1 MVKRFL
7 KLFLLSVVA
16 AATLFTIL
24 KVKEGLGKKT
34 SKQATPEY
42 SSFSQSSLDSA
53 FRNLRKL
60 MKHEKVKDV
69 RRFLKKDLSLINK
82 SDINGITP
90 LHIATYYQDS
100 NLVKFLIQKGAAPD
114 LRTRDGFTPLH
125 IAVYKGDFR
134 IVDLLLSTKEVDV
147 NRATTEDNY
156 SPLHIG
162 VRFSSPQNIL
172 ERLVQAAANV
182 NNRTKRGR
190 TPLHIAVIRG
200 DIEAIKFLL
209 QKKARVNT
217 FSLPSEFDAGGKT
230 PLDDALE
237 KGCDEIINLLKAHG
251 AQQSSN
257 SGSLNFYQEE

>member
-1 MVKRFL
+1 MAKQVL
-7 KLFLLSVVA
+7 KLFLLSL
-16 AATLFTIL
+16 AATAAIFTIL
-24 KVKEGLGKKT
+24 KVKDEFDNKT
-34 SKQATPEY
+34 SQQIASEY
-42 SSFSQSSLDSA
+42 SSFSQNSLDSA
-53 FRNLRKL
+53 FRNLREL

-69 RRFLKKDLSLINK
+69 RRFLKKDLSIINK
-82 SDINGITP
+82 SDVNGITP

-100 NLVKFLIQKGAAPD
+100 NLVEFLLKKGAAPD

-125 IAVYKGDFR
+125 IAVYKGNFK
-134 IVDLLLSTKEVDV
+134 IVNLLLSTKEVDV
-147 NRATTEDNY
+147 NRVTTEDNY

-162 VRFSSPQNIL
+162 IRFTSPHNIL
-172 ERLVQAAANV
+172 KELTQAGANV
-182 NNRTKRGR
+182 NSRTKRGR
-190 TPLHIAVIRG
+190 TPLHIGVIRG

-237 KGCDEIINLLKAHG
+237 KGCGEIINLLKAHG